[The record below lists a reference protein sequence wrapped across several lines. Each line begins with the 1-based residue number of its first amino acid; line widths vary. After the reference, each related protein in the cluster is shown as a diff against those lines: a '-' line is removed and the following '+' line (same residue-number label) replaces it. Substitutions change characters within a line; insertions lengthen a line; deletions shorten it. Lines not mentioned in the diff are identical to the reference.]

1 MSPLYY
7 LNVTIHVLAALVWLG
22 GMFFVG
28 LVGAPL
34 FRAIEPPAV
43 RQRLFNE
50 LGVRFRTVGWICIGV
65 LVVTGIGNLQFR
77 GLMAWEGV
85 LGSAAFWQSTLGYA
99 LAVKLAAV
107 VAMIAVS
114 AVHDFWLGPAA
125 GRAEAGTPR
134 AIALR
139 RRAALIARVN
149 AALGVI
155 VVTAAAMLVRGG

>member
-1 MSPLYY
+1 MSTAYY
-7 LNVTIHVLAALVWLG
+7 VNVTIHILAALIWLG

-34 FRAIEPPAV
+34 FRSVEPPAL
-43 RQRLFNE
+43 RQRLFHD
-50 LGVRFRTVGWICIGV
+50 LGVRFRTVGWVCIAV

-77 GLMAWEGV
+77 GLLHWDGV
-85 LGSAAFWQSTLGYA
+85 LSSAAFWGTTLGHA

-107 VAMIAVS
+107 ATMLVIS

-125 GRAEAGTPR
+125 GRLEAGTPA

-139 RRAALIARVN
+139 RRAALLARIN
-149 AALGVI
+149 ALVGL
-155 VVTAAAMLVRGG
+155 VVVVAAVLLVRGG